1 MSVVHRVVVLT
12 ALVPLIV
19 IAGVLALIAFWLISF
34 IEVLATDE
42 ARFRAAGTSK
52 PRWLL
57 VVILGSTVGAAI
69 WRFGRRKSI
78 LSARLPA
85 A

>member
-1 MSVVHRVVVLT
+1 MHRVAVVLT
-12 ALVPLIV
+12 ALMPLILLT
-19 IAGVLALIAFWLISF
+19 GVLALIAFWMLNLF
-34 IEVLATDE
+34 EVVRTDD

-78 LSARLPA
+78 LTASLPSA
-85 A
+85 